1 MKKPLTVSVEHFY
14 NQHAARLQL
23 KLVAGEEGMG
33 RLSREGAVNRLGMA
47 LTGFIKYFA
56 FRRIQLIGKSEV
68 SYFQSLDAP
77 TRQARIRAILDR
89 KIPCIVFSRDNRPP
103 AVILK
108 EAQRA
113 KVPIFISPIPTPRLV
128 NLITLCLEEDFA
140 PSTSEHGSMV
150 DIMGVGVLIRGE
162 SGVGKSE
169 CALGL
174 VERGYSLVADDITRL
189 RLLEGRE
196 LMATS
201 AEVTRTFMEVR
212 GIGIINVAAIFGGR
226 AIRTEKRLDLVV
238 TLEEWDKVEEIERT
252 GLDQQFY
259 EILGLKIPHVRIPI
273 RPGRDL
279 AGLVQVAAL
288 DQKMKTMGQFSALE
302 FNEKL
307 MSRLKLKDG

>member
-1 MKKPLTVSVEHFY
+1 MKKPLTVSVEHFHT
-14 NQHAARLQL
+14 QHAARLQL
-23 KLVAGEEGMG
+23 KLVAGQEGMG
-33 RLSREGAVNRLGMA
+33 RLIREGAVNRLGMA

-56 FRRIQLIGKSEV
+56 FRRVQLIGKSEV
-68 SYFQSLDAP
+68 SYFQSLDAA
-77 TRQARIRAILDR
+77 TRQVRIRAILDR

-103 AVILK
+103 AIILK
-108 EAQRA
+108 EAEKA

-150 DIMGVGVLIRGE
+150 DIMEVGVLIRGE

-238 TLEEWDKVEEIERT
+238 SLEEWDKVEEIERT

-259 EILGLKIPHVRIPI
+259 EILGMKIPHVRIPI

>member
-1 MKKPLTVSVEHFY
+1 MKKPLTVSVEHFHA
-14 NQHAARLQL
+14 QHADRLQL
-23 KLVAGEEGMG
+23 KLVAGQEGMG
-33 RLSREGAVNRLGMA
+33 RLIREGAVNRLGMA

-56 FRRIQLIGKSEV
+56 FRRVQLIGKSEV
-68 SYFQSLDAP
+68 SYFQTLDPA
-77 TRQARIRAILDR
+77 TRQARIQAILDK

-103 AVILK
+103 AIILK
-108 EAQRA
+108 AAQKA
-113 KVPIFISPIPTPRLV
+113 KVPVFVSPIPTPRLV

-196 LMATS
+196 LMASS

-238 TLEEWDKVEEIERT
+238 SLEEWDKVEEIERT

-259 EILGLKIPHVRIPI
+259 EILGMKIPHVRIPI

>member
-1 MKKPLTVSVEHFY
+1 
-14 NQHAARLQL
+14 
-23 KLVAGEEGMG
+23 MG
-33 RLSREGAVNRLGMA
+33 RLIREGAVNRLGMA

-56 FRRIQLIGKSEV
+56 FRRVQLIGKSEI
-68 SYFQSLDAP
+68 SYFQSLDSE
-77 TRQARIRAILDR
+77 TRQARIRGILDK

-103 AVILK
+103 AIILK
-108 EAQRA
+108 EAQKA
-113 KVPIFISPIPTPRLV
+113 KVPVFISPIPTPRLV

-238 TLEEWDKVEEIERT
+238 TLEEWEKVEEIERT

-307 MSRLKLKDG
+307 MSRLKLKEG

>member
-1 MKKPLTVSVEHFY
+1 MKKPLTVSVEHFHT
-14 NQHAARLQL
+14 QHAARLQL
-23 KLVAGEEGMG
+23 KLVAGQDGMG
-33 RLSREGAVNRLGMA
+33 RLSRAGAVTRLGMA

-56 FRRIQLIGKSEV
+56 YRRVQLIGKSEI
-68 SYFQSLDAP
+68 SYFQSLDP
-77 TRQARIRAILDR
+77 ETRQARIRAILDK

-103 AVILK
+103 SIILK
-108 EAQRA
+108 EAQKA
-113 KVPIFISPIPTPRLV
+113 KVPVFISPIPTPRLV

-174 VERGYSLVADDITRL
+174 VERGYSLVSDDVTRL

-238 TLEEWDKVEEIERT
+238 SLEEWDKVEEIERT

-259 EILGLKIPHVRIPI
+259 EILGLKIPLVRIPI

>member
-14 NQHAARLQL
+14 TQHAARLQL
-23 KLVAGEEGMG
+23 KLVAGQEGMG
-33 RLSREGAVNRLGMA
+33 RLIREGAVNRLGMA

-56 FRRIQLIGKSEV
+56 FRRVQLIGKSEV
-68 SYFQSLDAP
+68 SYFQTLDPA
-77 TRQARIRAILDR
+77 TRQARIQAILDK

-103 AVILK
+103 AIILK
-108 EAQRA
+108 AAQKA
-113 KVPIFISPIPTPRLV
+113 KVPVFVSPIPTPRLV

-196 LMATS
+196 LMASS

-238 TLEEWDKVEEIERT
+238 SLEEWDKVEEIERT

>member
-1 MKKPLTVSVEHFY
+1 MKKPLTVSVEHFHA
-14 NQHAARLQL
+14 QHADRLQL
-23 KLVAGEEGMG
+23 KLVAGQEGMG
-33 RLSREGAVNRLGMA
+33 RLIREGAVNRLGMA

-56 FRRIQLIGKSEV
+56 FRRVQLIGKSEV
-68 SYFQSLDAP
+68 SYFQTLDPA
-77 TRQARIRAILDR
+77 TRQARIQAILDK

-103 AVILK
+103 AIILK
-108 EAQRA
+108 AAQKA
-113 KVPIFISPIPTPRLV
+113 KVPVFVSPIPTPRLV

-196 LMATS
+196 LMASS

-238 TLEEWDKVEEIERT
+238 SLEEWDKVEEIERT
-252 GLDQQFY
+252 GLDQQYY
-259 EILGLKIPHVRIPI
+259 EILGLKIPLVRIPV

-307 MSRLKLKDG
+307 MSRLKLKDA

>member
-1 MKKPLTVSVEHFY
+1 MKKPLTVSVEHFHA
-14 NQHAARLQL
+14 QHADRLQL
-23 KLVAGEEGMG
+23 KLVAGQDGMG
-33 RLSREGAVNRLGMA
+33 RLIREGAVNRLGMA

-56 FRRIQLIGKSEV
+56 FRRVQLIGKSEV
-68 SYFQSLDAP
+68 SYFQTLDPA
-77 TRQARIRAILDR
+77 TRQARIQAILDK

-103 AVILK
+103 VIILK
-108 EAQRA
+108 AAQKA
-113 KVPIFISPIPTPRLV
+113 KVPVFVSPIPTPRLV

-196 LMATS
+196 LMASS

-238 TLEEWDKVEEIERT
+238 SLEEWDKVEEIERT